1 MGSIL
6 DLRDDTVLERTATGR
21 SELLSHKMSLG
32 AVERR
37 LLALV
42 NGYTPWQDLTAH
54 INDVAMP
61 HQLPERLV
69 QMGLVQVVGQIRPPG
84 WIKSALTPWAE
95 SNHGHHSR

>member
-6 DLRDDTVLERTATGR
+6 ELRDDTVLERTATGR
-21 SELLSHKMSLG
+21 CELLSHKMSLG

-42 NGYTPWQDLTAH
+42 NGYTPWQNLTSH

-69 QMGLVQVVGQIRPPG
+69 QMGLVQVVGQIRPSG
-84 WIKSALTPWAE
+84 WVKSALTPWAE
-95 SNHGHHSR
+95 SSQSHHNR